1 MTNPYFTKTGNPAP
15 NVKGRSSLIREEFAL
30 IEAGFDA
37 ITTQGTEDI
46 TRALRLPIGDD
57 GDIPDLAADRAQKFL
72 TFDGSGVP
80 DVWPPQ
86 SAINRASKVVGFDV
100 NGDRVLAAAGN
111 GYSWLPSPT
120 GKEFYDLSTD
130 GTDPLWRARNLAGGL
145 STLTGPSSP
154 TDSRVVTVSSFT
166 TGDALTLPDARTLAK
181 GTMMLVEG
189 LVGYAVRTNDA
200 ALLYAFAGNTEQ
212 IFVLVDNST
221 QAGSWRWYTVTRTD
235 YTGST
240 TDYVLPG
247 PETEIIAS
255 MTTGAVCEI
264 SSGVYLLACGAAS
277 GGIRLKVVTAAAAPA
292 FTFTTGS
299 TVTAGSDACLTG
311 SIAVRKL
318 STGYIVTYLT
328 ASGGDLKA
336 IPVSVSGTTP
346 TAGTIVTI
354 KAAVIGA
361 FYDLSLQTSGDKA
374 VVIYQASNTTV
385 EFACLSYSSNVVTV
399 GAAVSPFTAGSNFSR
414 VFGQGCLSGTDQ
426 GFFAITTYTSGTVT
440 VNNLYAFT
448 VSGTTLTVGTGV
460 AYNTTA
466 ASAGAVGVAASDA
479 NTCMTAWADNSG
491 NSLQV
496 RRMTK
501 SGTVVSAGTNVTA
514 QTLSN
519 GSSPR
524 GWIRVH
530 FLSATGVFVVMAEA
544 SAGPG
549 CDHRTFYFNGTS
561 PTLISG
567 GALTGVE
574 TTPVELSASRYMVLD
589 GASTALRVNR
599 MDYSAGTTTKS
610 TATAPATASVGVAVP
625 TFPAGIS
632 LFSLGSDRYVHFE
645 APASMTI
652 VEAKFQ

>member
-1 MTNPYFTKTGNPAP
+1 MTNPYYTKTGNPSP
-15 NVKGRSSLIREEFAL
+15 NVKGRSSLIRDEFAL

-37 ITTQGTEDI
+37 ATTQGTEDR
-46 TRALRLPIGDD
+46 TRAIRLPIGE
-57 GDIPDLAADRAQKFL
+57 
-72 TFDGSGVP
+72 DGSITANDAARENRVVAFDSSGNVQVFP
-80 DVWPPQ
+80 SQ
-86 SAINRASKVVGFDV
+86 SAALRANK
-100 NGDRVLAAAGN
+100 VLAWDETGGLTLATAGS

-130 GTDPLWRARNLAGGL
+130 GTDPLWRARNLSGGL
-145 STLTGPSSP
+145 STLTGPLSL
-154 TDSRVVTVSSFT
+154 TDSRVAYVSSFT
-166 TGDALTLPDARTLAK
+166 IGDALTLPDARNLPK
-181 GTMMLVEG
+181 GTMVMVEG
-189 LVGYAVRTNDA
+189 LVGFAVRTNDGT
-200 ALLYAFAGNTEQ
+200 LLYVFSTAGTQ
-212 IFVLVDNST
+212 VFVLVDNAT
-221 QAGSWRWYTVTRTD
+221 QAGSWRWYALTRTD

-240 TDYVLPG
+240 NDYVLPG

-264 SSGVYLLACGAAS
+264 STGVFLLACGAAS
-277 GGIRLKVVTAAAAPA
+277 GGIRLKVVTAGAAPA
-292 FTFTTGS
+292 LTFTTGS
-299 TVTAGSDACLTG
+299 TTTAGTDACLTG

-336 IPVSVSGTTP
+336 IPVSVSGTTV
-346 TAGTIVTI
+346 TAGTIATI
-354 KAAVIGA
+354 KATVIGS

-374 VVIYQASNTTV
+374 VVIYQASTTTV

-399 GAAVSPFTAGSNFSR
+399 GTAVSPFTAASNFDR

-426 GFFAITTYTSGTVT
+426 GFFAITTRTTGTVT

-460 AYNTTA
+460 AYNTTTA
-466 ASAGAVGVAASDA
+466 TNGAVGVAASDA

-501 SGTVVSAGTNVTA
+501 SGTVVTAGTNVTG
-514 QTLSN
+514 QTVSN

-524 GWIRVH
+524 GWMRVH
-530 FLSATGVFVVMAEA
+530 YLSTIGIFVVMAEGSSA
-544 SAGPG
+544 S
-549 CDHRTFYFNGTS
+549 DQRTFYFSGTT

-567 GALTGVE
+567 GAQANAAIS
-574 TTPVELSASRYMVLD
+574 TPVELAAGSYALLYGFGTTLVIVKAS
-589 GASTALRVNR
+589 
-599 MDYSAGTTTKS
+599 YSAGAITNS
-610 TATAPATASVGVAVP
+610 SIAAPSVANVGVAVP

-632 LFSLGSDRYVHFE
+632 LFSLGSGRYVHFE
-645 APASMTI
+645 QPASMTI
-652 VEAKFQ
+652 VETKYQ